1 MKQALKVILSTA
13 ILLLSTA
20 SVVAVTYCMPTPS
33 RKVTSKF
40 GARWGRQ
47 HKGLDIK
54 VQIGDTI
61 RAAFDGVVKTAQYNK
76 GGYGYYVII
85 QHEDGF
91 ETLYGHLSK
100 FIVRPGQVVKAGMPI
115 GLGGNTGRSTG
126 SHLHLEVRKDG
137 VAQNPSIMFDFPNQT
152 LLCDFCSFKSAKQ
165 LKKEAAKAKKEALK
179 AEREA
184 KKAEKQ
190 ALKEVQKTEQK
201 LAKAE
206 RKAEQKAEKEA
217 KKAKKYSGVVS
228 VEPASD
234 DVHPIELPAI
244 ITGNGDG
251 AGAQSLAGL
260 SVILMKLAK
269 KKGKMKTNLF
279 SRLLRE
285 RPCMVHGV
293 IMSHKDFAL
302 ATLNVEVNVIQPPP
316 KPPILPISSLLSG

>member
-20 SVVAVTYCMPTPS
+20 SVVAMTYCMPTPS

-40 GARWGRQ
+40 GSRWGRQ

-76 GGYGYYVII
+76 GGYGYYVVI

-100 FIVRPGQVVKAGMPI
+100 FIVRPGQVLKAGEPL

-165 LKKEAAKAKKEALK
+165 LKKEIAK
-179 AEREA
+179 
-184 KKAEKQ
+184 
-190 ALKEVQKTEQK
+190 VD
-201 LAKAE
+201 

-217 KKAKKYSGVVS
+217 KKKAKKAQKHSGVVS

-234 DVHPIELPAI
+234 DVHHIELPAI
-244 ITGNGDG
+244 ITGNNER

-260 SVILMKLAK
+260 SVILLKLAK
-269 KKGKMKTNLF
+269 EKGKMKTNLF

-285 RPCMVHGV
+285 RPCMAHGV

>member
-1 MKQALKVILSTA
+1 MKQVLKVILSIA

-61 RAAFDGVVKTAQYNK
+61 KAAFDGVVKTAQYNK

-85 QHEDGF
+85 KHEDGF

-100 FIVRPGQVVKAGMPI
+100 FIVRPGQTVTAGMPI

-152 LLCDFCSFKSAKQ
+152 LLCDLCSFKSAKESR
-165 LKKEAAKAKKEALK
+165 KESAKAEKEVLK
-179 AEREA
+179 AKREA
-184 KKAEKQ
+184 KKAVIE
-190 ALKEVQKTEQK
+190 T
-201 LAKAE
+201 
-206 RKAEQKAEKEA
+206 
-217 KKAKKYSGVVS
+217 KKAQKYSGVVS

-234 DVHPIELPAI
+234 DVHPIEFPAI
-244 ITGNGDG
+244 ITGNYDR

-260 SVILMKLAK
+260 SVILLKLAK
-269 KKGKMKTNLF
+269 DREKIKTNIV

-285 RPCMVHGV
+285 RPCIVHGV
-293 IMSHKDFAL
+293 IMSHKDIAL